1 MKASIWKWLILV
13 VLVAWSIALVYPPK
27 DKVKL
32 GLDLQGGTSYTLE
45 IDESQLPEGSDIKDA
60 RDRALE
66 VIRNRVDGMGVAE
79 PNIYPDG
86 TKRIIVQIPG
96 MKAEDRARASENI
109 RKAAFLEFRIVHPQ
123 NDEKIR
129 KLFENRKAPDGYEI
143 VSLSGNRGGEYWYRT
158 GGKPTPEEM
167 AAVRRFEP
175 IGGYELLLEREK
187 INGKDYFRPWY
198 VRKNA
203 ELTGANLKSAN
214 VGYQQLG
221 QKTVEMSFDSRGR
234 KIFAKLTADLAPG
247 GAQNP
252 DPNGRRY
259 LAIVLD
265 NTLYSAPFIRTSIPG
280 GNAVIEGNFS
290 LEEAND
296 LALVL
301 RAGALPA
308 PLTVL
313 EERTV
318 DPTMGTDSVNSGKRA
333 AVVGFAAV
341 IVFTIIYYHFAG
353 LVAAL
358 ALALN
363 LILLPLGM
371 WLVSGFF
378 GLLGGNGA
386 GGSAAQLPV
395 LTMPGIA
402 GIVLSVGMAVD
413 ANVLIFERIR
423 EELRLDKRLGAALDA
438 GYDKALGTI
447 LDANITTL
455 LAAVILFWQGSGPV
469 KGFAITLSAGI
480 IASVYTAVVVTR
492 MVFNFLEGH
501 GLLSKITMLQWVPD
515 TKIDFVGM
523 RKVSAVVSILL
534 LAVSI
539 AIGVKRGS
547 ANFGVDFTGGQQLT
561 LAFDQK
567 AEVDALRSAIE
578 GAGVKNPSIQY
589 QRLGQGESE
598 NEVLVLKVASAEEGK
613 LVSDTLASQFAD
625 SKFELRQ
632 EDTVGPQV
640 GRELQKSGTI
650 ALVLALIG
658 MIIYITVRFEFS
670 FAIGAVVGLLHNIL
684 LTIGLFCL
692 FGRQLTMISIAA
704 LLTVLGYSVND
715 TIVVFDRIRETRKLR
730 GGKLDAGIANEA
742 INGTLAR
749 TLLTSV
755 TTLLSLAAL
764 MIFGSGDI
772 FDFAFAL
779 FIGVIVGT
787 YASVFIATPVMLAI
801 HPKTQLPA
809 ATAPAAPA
817 KKGKK

>member
-1 MKASIWKWLILV
+1 
-13 VLVAWSIALVYPPK
+13 
-27 DKVKL
+27 
-32 GLDLQGGTSYTLE
+32 
-45 IDESQLPEGSDIKDA
+45 
-60 RDRALE
+60 
-66 VIRNRVDGMGVAE
+66 
-79 PNIYPDG
+79 
-86 TKRIIVQIPG
+86 
-96 MKAEDRARASENI
+96 
-109 RKAAFLEFRIVHPQ
+109 
-123 NDEKIR
+123 
-129 KLFENRKAPDGYEI
+129 
-143 VSLSGNRGGEYWYRT
+143 
-158 GGKPTPEEM
+158 
-167 AAVRRFEP
+167 
-175 IGGYELLLEREK
+175 
-187 INGKDYFRPWY
+187 
-198 VRKNA
+198 
-203 ELTGANLKSAN
+203 
-214 VGYQQLG
+214 
-221 QKTVEMSFDSRGR
+221 
-234 KIFAKLTADLAPG
+234 
-247 GAQNP
+247 
-252 DPNGRRY
+252 
-259 LAIVLD
+259 
-265 NTLYSAPFIRTSIPG
+265 
-280 GNAVIEGNFS
+280 
-290 LEEAND
+290 
-296 LALVL
+296 
-301 RAGALPA
+301 
-308 PLTVL
+308 
-313 EERTV
+313 
-318 DPTMGTDSVNSGKRA
+318 MGTDSVNSGKRA

-341 IVFTIIYYHFAG
+341 IIFTVIYYHFAG

-363 LILLPLGM
+363 LVLLPLGM

-567 AEVDALRSAIE
+567 AEVDALRSALE

-598 NEVLVLKVASAEEGK
+598 NEVLVLKVASAEEGQI
-613 LVSDTLASQFAD
+613 VNDTLAGQFAD

-715 TIVVFDRIRETRKLR
+715 TIVVFDRIRETRKSR
-730 GGKLDAGIANEA
+730 GGRLDAGIANEA

-787 YASVFIATPVMLAI
+787 SASVVIATPVMLAI

-809 ATAPAAPA
+809 ATAPAKA
-817 KKGKK
+817 KK

>member
-1 MKASIWKWLILV
+1 MKASIWKWLVLIA
-13 VLVAWSIALVYPPK
+13 LVAWSVALVMPPK

-45 IDESQLPEGSDIKDA
+45 IDESQLPEGSDVKDA
-60 RDRALE
+60 RNRALE

-86 TKRIIVQIPG
+86 DKRIIVQIPG

-123 NDEKIR
+123 NDEKIS
-129 KLFENRKAPDGYEI
+129 KLFQDRKVPDGYEQ
-143 VSLSGNRGGEYWYRT
+143 VSLSIRGGSGDYWFRI
-158 GGKPTPEEM
+158 GERPTPAEQE
-167 AAVRRFEP
+167 AVRRFEP
-175 IGGYELLLEREK
+175 VGGYELLLERTQFE
-187 INGKDYFRPWY
+187 GKDYFRPWY
-198 VRKNA
+198 VRKNP

-214 VGYQQLG
+214 VNYQQFG
-221 QKTVEMSFDSRGR
+221 QKVVEMSFDSRGR

-247 GAQNP
+247 GVQNP

-259 LAIVLD
+259 LAIVMD
-265 NTLYSAPFIRTSIPG
+265 NTLYSAPYIKSSIPG
-280 GNAVIEGNFS
+280 GEAVIEGNFT
-290 LEEAND
+290 LEEASD

-301 RAGALPA
+301 RAGSLPA

-333 AVVGFAAV
+333 AVVGFLAVLAFTVFYYHLSGFIAV
-341 IVFTIIYYHFAG
+341 IA
-353 LVAAL
+353 LV
-358 ALALN
+358 LN
-363 LILLPLGM
+363 LVLLPLGM
-371 WLVSGFF
+371 FIVSGFF
-378 GLLGGNGA
+378 GLLGDSGSL
-386 GGSAAQLPV
+386 GGSSAQLPV

-423 EELRLDKRLGAALDA
+423 EELRLGKRLAAALDA
-438 GYDKALGTI
+438 GYNKAFGTI
-447 LDANITTL
+447 LDSNITTL

-480 IASVYTAVVVTR
+480 IASMYTAVMVTH
-492 MVFNFLEGH
+492 MIFNFFESRG
-501 GLLSKITMLQWVPD
+501 SIKKISMMQWVPP
-515 TKIDFVGM
+515 THFNFIGL
-523 RKVSAVVSILL
+523 RKVATLL
-534 LAVSI
+534 SLTVLIVGGALAYM
-539 AIGVKRGS
+539 RGS

-561 LAFDQK
+561 LSFDQK
-567 AEVDALRSAIE
+567 ADVDALRNALE
-578 GAGVKNPSIQY
+578 GANVRNPSIQY
-589 QRLGQGESE
+589 QRMGSGDTE
-598 NEVLVLKVASAEEGK
+598 NEVLVLKVASAEEGA
-613 LVSDTLASQFAD
+613 LVRDTLAAQFAD
-625 SKFELRQ
+625 SHFDLRQ

-640 GRELQKSGTI
+640 GRELQKSGMLALGL
-650 ALVLALIG
+650 ALVG
-658 MIIYITVRFEFS
+658 MILYITIRFEFS

-684 LTIGLFCL
+684 LTIAIYGLFQ
-692 FGRQLTMISIAA
+692 RQLTMISIAA

-715 TIVVFDRIRETRKLR
+715 TIVVFDRIREMRKLR
-730 GGKLDAGIANEA
+730 GGRLDADVANES
-742 INGTLAR
+742 INGTLSR

-787 YASVFIATPVMLAI
+787 YASVFIATPVMLAVR
-801 HPKTQLPA
+801 PRTSL
-809 ATAPAAPA
+809 APVAAPA
-817 KKGKK
+817 KAGKK